1 MKLITAIIKPFRL
14 DQVREALMQADVQGM
29 TVSEVRGFGRQKGEA
44 EFYRGAE
51 QNLNLVP
58 KLKIEV
64 VVEAE
69 DVGRVVDAILHA
81 ARSGNVGDG
90 KIFVSSIGSAVR
102 IRTGELDATAL

>member
-1 MKLITAIIKPFRL
+1 MKLITAFIKPFRL

-51 QNLNLVP
+51 HNLNLVP

-81 ARSGNVGDG
+81 ARSGSVGDG